1 MLSIG
6 KLSHLAKMYE
16 DKEREDGSLDGKE
29 CFFIHCCFLN
39 FLVLAFHDGLDFIS
53 VHETLIQSLRTA
65 LESARGRQSLE
76 NQVEMIVKAKATSL
90 VDRMSFLKV

>member
-1 MLSIG
+1 MTPLTV
-6 KLSHLAKMYE
+6 
-16 DKEREDGSLDGKE
+16 R
-29 CFFIHCCFLN
+29 CFFIHSCCLN
-39 FLVLAFHDGLDFIS
+39 VSVLAFHDGLDFVS

-90 VDRMSFLKV
+90 VDRTSFLKV